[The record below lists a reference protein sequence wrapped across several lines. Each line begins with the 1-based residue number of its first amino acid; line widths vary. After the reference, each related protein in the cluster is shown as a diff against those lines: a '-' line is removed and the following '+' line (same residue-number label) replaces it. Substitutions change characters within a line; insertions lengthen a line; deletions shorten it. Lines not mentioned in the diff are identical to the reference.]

1 MTYLPLY
8 RQDQS
13 SIPQRIKATSANELV
28 IIVFVS
34 FVVELVGNKTGV
46 SFICSPI
53 VEDLPFCWQEYK

>member
-1 MTYLPLY
+1 MINHIVTTVY

-28 IIVFVS
+28 ITVFVS
-34 FVVELVGNKTGV
+34 FVFELVGNYTGV

-53 VEDLPFCWQEYK
+53 V